1 MIKKTKEGSYQMTT
15 TKNIYFT
22 KNHEWILLL
31 EDNTAHMGITQYAT
45 EQLGDIVFVEVP
57 ELNSDITMEE
67 EIATVESVKSASEIY
82 APLSGTVSS
91 VNEELEDSPELVNE
105 APYEAG
111 WLAEIRYTD
120 EEEIAQ
126 LMDQAVYDVYVKELE
141 EEEGR

>member
-1 MIKKTKEGSYQMTT
+1 MTT

-22 KNHEWILLL
+22 KNHEWVLLL
-31 EDNTAHMGITQYAT
+31 EDNTARMGITQYAT

-57 ELNSDITMEE
+57 ELSSETAMEE

-82 APLSGTVSS
+82 APLSGTVTS

-111 WLAEIRYTD
+111 WLAEIHYTD
-120 EEEIAQ
+120 TDEISQ
-126 LMDQAVYDVYVKELE
+126 LMNQSAYDAYVKELK
-141 EEEGR
+141 EEEGQ

>member
-1 MIKKTKEGSYQMTT
+1 MTT

-22 KNHEWILLL
+22 KNHEWVLLL
-31 EDNTAHMGITQYAT
+31 EDNTARMGITQYAT

-57 ELNSDITMEE
+57 ELNSAITMEE

-82 APLSGTVSS
+82 APLSGSVMS

-111 WLAEIRYTD
+111 WLAEIKYTD
-120 EEEIAQ
+120 TDQISH
-126 LMDQAVYDVYVKELE
+126 LMDQSAYDAYVKELK
-141 EEEGR
+141 EEEGQ